1 MSVIELETA
10 FEKLSPG
17 EREEF
22 VEWYETRLAQG
33 GPDPEIDEIWA
44 VEVQR
49 RLEEIR
55 NGGGQLGQGE
65 DC

>member
-10 FEKLSPG
+10 FEKLSSS

-22 VEWYETRLAQG
+22 VEWYEARLAQG

-55 NGGGQLGQGE
+55 SGGGQLGQGE